1 MKKLNVIFLTDA
13 LISWTHSSSLSL
25 SLTHWPP
32 KLSIM
37 PPVPPTARTHPFP
50 HRHFIYLFIYF
61 LPYWNYLHARR
72 AGASARA
79 GHGGVRITFKQGHST
94 LSARACMRVWS
105 SACLPSG
112 RVPAPPSLQTGACVC
127 TRASVIARGEV
138 GLLSFFFFFMQV

>member
-1 MKKLNVIFLTDA
+1 MKKLNVIFFNRC
-13 LISWTHSSSLSL
+13 SWTHSLSL

-61 LPYWNYLHARR
+61 PPYWNYLHARR

-94 LSARACMRVWS
+94 LCVRARAY
-105 SACLPSG
+105 
-112 RVPAPPSLQTGACVC
+112 ACVVQR
-127 TRASVIARGEV
+127 TST
-138 GLLSFFFFFMQV
+138 